1 MDSSVLLK
9 NKTVLNN
16 RVNNGDK
23 FTILVVDDGDL
34 IKNDIQSIPS
44 TSKCCVYLYLN
55 EVSDIIKELTNREV
69 NLAIL
74 TYMVRGKD
82 ILEIVK
88 EILNLNPNIPCI
100 LIDNANSKEKLMEA
114 VNSNCFYKILQ
125 KPYCIEDLMKII
137 LDGLE
142 LYFLKKT
149 NLEYREEI
157 ENKNLIFEELL
168 IRMEYILKN
177 ISDGVIVLFP
187 DGKINIV
194 TERAKHLLFDDEDET
209 ADDKSIMDTKL
220 NDYIK
225 QKVFF
230 FIHSSAKSDKTEW
243 SINNRIY
250 SIQMTKFFNNKEK
263 LLGFILVFIDIT
275 KEKEMDKLKADF
287 VSNVSHELRTPLS
300 SIQGFSEMLIY
311 NDDLSIDKQ
320 RDFLKIILKE
330 SIRLSD
336 MVNSI
341 LNLSK
346 IEADLNKPVLKE
358 YELYPIVSDTVAL
371 LENKAAGKFID
382 IETFCDDSGAKVNTN
397 RGMLKEILINIIDN
411 AIKYTQKYGKIDI
424 NIYYDNDNT
433 ALSIKDNGPG
443 IPENEK
449 ENIFKKFYR
458 INSNSE
464 EKGTGLGLSIVKAV
478 AERLKIDIVL
488 NSKMGSGTEF
498 LLIFK

>member
-1 MDSSVLLK
+1 MESSVSLK

-16 RVNNGDK
+16 RANNGDK
-23 FTILVVDDGDL
+23 FTVLVVDNDDM

-44 TSKCCVYLYLN
+44 TSKCCNFLYLN
-55 EVSDIIKELTNREV
+55 DISDIIKELTTREV

-74 TYMVRGKD
+74 AYIVPGKN
-82 ILEIVK
+82 IPEIVK
-88 EILNLNPNIPCI
+88 EILRINGNIPCI
-100 LIDNANSKEKLMEA
+100 LLDNANSKEKLMEA
-114 VNSNCFYKILQ
+114 VNSNLFYKILQ
-125 KPYCIEDLMKII
+125 KPYNAEDLMKII

-142 LYFLKKT
+142 LYFLKQM

-157 ENKNLIFEELL
+157 ENKNLISEELL
-168 IRMEYILKN
+168 IRMENILKN
-177 ISDGVIVLFP
+177 ISDGVIALFP

-194 TERAKHLLFDDEDET
+194 TERAKYLLFEDEDET

-220 NDYIK
+220 DDYIK

-230 FIHSSAKSDKTEW
+230 FIHSSAKNDKIEW
-243 SINNRIY
+243 NINNRIY
-250 SIQMTKFFNNKEK
+250 SIQMTKFFNNKDK

-275 KEKEMDKLKADF
+275 KEKEMDKLKSDF

-300 SIQGFSEMLIY
+300 SIQGFSDMLIN

-320 RDFLKIILKE
+320 KDFLKIIFKE
-330 SIRLSD
+330 SVRLSD

-341 LNLSK
+341 LNISK
-346 IEADLNKPVLKE
+346 IEADLNKPELKE
-358 YELYPIVSDTVAL
+358 YEIYPIVSDIVAL

-382 IETFCDDSGAKVNTN
+382 IETFCDDSGAKIHTN
-397 RGMLKEILINIIDN
+397 RGMLKEVLINIIDN

-424 NIYYDNDNT
+424 NIYYDNDKT

-458 INSNSE
+458 INNNSE

-488 NSKMGSGTEF
+488 NSKMGSGSEF
-498 LLIFK
+498 ILFFN

>member
-1 MDSSVLLK
+1 
-9 NKTVLNN
+9 
-16 RVNNGDK
+16 
-23 FTILVVDDGDL
+23 
-34 IKNDIQSIPS
+34 
-44 TSKCCVYLYLN
+44 
-55 EVSDIIKELTNREV
+55 
-69 NLAIL
+69 
-74 TYMVRGKD
+74 
-82 ILEIVK
+82 
-88 EILNLNPNIPCI
+88 
-100 LIDNANSKEKLMEA
+100 
-114 VNSNCFYKILQ
+114 
-125 KPYCIEDLMKII
+125 
-137 LDGLE
+137 
-142 LYFLKKT
+142 
-149 NLEYREEI
+149 
-157 ENKNLIFEELL
+157 
-168 IRMEYILKN
+168 
-177 ISDGVIVLFP
+177 
-187 DGKINIV
+187 
-194 TERAKHLLFDDEDET
+194 
-209 ADDKSIMDTKL
+209 
-220 NDYIK
+220 
-225 QKVFF
+225 
-230 FIHSSAKSDKTEW
+230 
-243 SINNRIY
+243 
-250 SIQMTKFFNNKEK
+250 QMTKFFNNKEK

-443 IPENEK
+443 IPEKEK